1 MKNHAAFELI
11 KTDFIPALNLKV
23 EDYRHKRT
31 GARHLH
37 LGCEDDNNVFM
48 VAFMTEPQDSTGVA
62 HILEHTSLCGSE
74 KYPVRDPFF
83 MMTRRSLN
91 NFMNAFTSSDWTA
104 YPFASQNRKDFD
116 NLLKVYLD
124 AAFFPSLNELDFL
137 QEGHRVE
144 FESPDDPESDL
155 VFKGVVFNEM
165 KGAMSSPNSVLN
177 HALQSAL
184 FPTTTYHYNS
194 GGEPEN
200 IPDLSYEQLKAFH
213 AHHYHPS
220 NATFLTYGDIS
231 AAEQQDKFED
241 WALSR
246 FEEQSERLMVAAEKR
261 LAAPVVEEIA
271 YSFDSEED
279 PAKRSHIVLGWLL
292 GETANLD
299 DLMDAHLLS
308 GILLNNSASP
318 LQQALETTDLAASPS
333 DLCGLDDHAREFTF
347 CAGVEGAKAEDADAI
362 ENMILHVLQEVAD
375 NGVPQEQVE
384 SILHQLELSQREIGG
399 DGFPFGLKLML
410 NALPAALH
418 GGEPA
423 AALNL
428 DAVLERLRSDIKDP
442 DFIPSLAR
450 KFLLDNP
457 HRVRMVMSPDKQL
470 SQKKL
475 DTERQRLAAMK
486 AEFDVQQKNDI
497 IDMTHKLEARQEEK
511 DNPELLPKVTL
522 KDINPD
528 IKVIEGDREVIDG
541 VTVNSY
547 ARGTNGL
554 VYAHLV
560 IDLPQMEDELLELF
574 PLFCECIAEVGVG
587 DRDYLQVQSWH
598 AAKTGGVGARHSVRS
613 AIDDVQDV
621 SASFILS
628 GKALT
633 RNSES
638 LAEILTSTLDAARFD
653 ELERLRELVAQLRAH
668 QESSIT
674 GHGHSLAMSAASA
687 GLSPGAALSHQWDG
701 LAAIRQLKLL
711 DEALKDE
718 GELKAFADKLNRI
731 RGQIASANRELLLV
745 AEADDLDAFK
755 QQFVSQINNK
765 SGLGINADLPA
776 YKPAIEQ
783 QTIKQGWLTSTQ
795 VNFCA
800 RAYAAVPVEHED
812 AAAFTVL
819 GGYLRNSFLHTA
831 IREKG
836 GAYGGGAGYDSD
848 AGAFRYFSYRDPRM
862 EETLDDFDQSLEWLQ
877 QEGDE
882 HEPRMLEEA
891 ILGVISGLD
900 RPRSPAGEAVGAYY
914 ALRNGRT
921 PEQRRRFR
929 QRLLKVTL
937 DDLRRIAKTYL
948 KPELAHTAVI
958 SDPGKKEAIKV
969 IGLHEENVEWAK
981 VVYYDAATLG

>member
-1 MKNHAAFELI
+1 MSNDAFELV
-11 KTDFIPALNLKV
+11 KTDYVPALNLKV

-37 LGCEDDNNVFM
+37 LGCDDDNNVFM

-62 HILEHTSLCGSE
+62 HILEHTSLCGSQQ
-74 KYPVRDPFF
+74 YPVRDPFF

-144 FESPDDPESDL
+144 FEKADDPASDL

-165 KGAMSSPNSVLN
+165 KGAMSSPGSVLG

-184 FPTTTYHYNS
+184 FPTITYHYNS
-194 GGEPEN
+194 GGEPED
-200 IPDLSYEQLKAFH
+200 IPNLTYEQLKSFH
-213 AHHYHPS
+213 ARHYHPS

-231 AAEQQDKFED
+231 ATAHQQKFED
-241 WALSR
+241 WALNR
-246 FEEQSERLMVAAEKR
+246 FKDRSERLMVGAEKR
-261 LAAPVVEEIA
+261 LDAPLSKAVSYA
-271 YSFDSEED
+271 FDSDED
-279 PAKRSHIVLGWLL
+279 PTKRSHVVTGWLL
-292 GETANLD
+292 GETANLN

-308 GILLNNSASP
+308 GVLLNNSASP
-318 LQQALETTDLAASPS
+318 LRQALETTDLAASPS

-347 CAGVEGAKAEDADAI
+347 CAGVEGARAEDADAI

-375 NGVPQEQVE
+375 KGVPQEQVE

-399 DGFPFGLKLML
+399 DSFPFGLKLML

-428 DAVLERLRSDIKDP
+428 DVVLERLREDIKHP
-442 DFIPSLAR
+442 EFLPGLVK

-457 HRVRMVMSPDKQL
+457 HRVRMVMTPDKEL

-475 DTERQRLAAMK
+475 DAERQRLVAMK
-486 AEFDVQQKNDI
+486 AGLDEQQKHDI
-497 IDMTHKLEARQEEK
+497 IDMTHRLEERQGEK
-511 DNPELLPKVTL
+511 DNPDLLPKVTL
-522 KDINPD
+522 EDINPD
-528 IKVIEGDREVIDG
+528 IKVIEGDREEIDG
-541 VTVNSY
+541 VIVNSY

-554 VYAHLV
+554 VYAHIV
-560 IDLPQMEDELLELF
+560 VDLPEMDDDLLDAF
-574 PLFCECIAEVGVG
+574 PIFCECMAEVGVG
-587 DRDYLQVQSWH
+587 DKNYLEVQAWH
-598 AAKTGGVGARHSVRS
+598 AARTGGVGARHSVRS
-613 AIDDVQDV
+613 TIEDVQDAR
-621 SASFILS
+621 ASFILS
-628 GKALT
+628 GKALA
-633 RNSES
+633 RNSDA
-638 LAEILTSTLDAARFD
+638 LAEILASTLDAARFD
-653 ELERLRELVAQLRAH
+653 ELERLRELVAQTRAH
-668 QESSIT
+668 QEASIT
-674 GHGHSLAMSAASA
+674 GQGHSLAMMAASA
-687 GLSPGAALSHQWDG
+687 GISPGAALSHRWDG
-701 LAAIRQLKLL
+701 LEAIRQLKALDDAL
-711 DEALKDE
+711 KSDEALQS
-718 GELKAFADKLNRI
+718 FAGKLTAI
-731 RGQIASANRELLLV
+731 REKIARAKRELLLV
-745 AEADDLDAFK
+745 AEQDHLAGMR
-755 QQFVSQINNK
+755 QQFVRQVNDRP
-765 SGLGINADLPA
+765 GL
-776 YKPAIEQ
+776 AIDEQ
-783 QTIKQGWLTSTQ
+783 QAPFKPVINPQAVRQGWLTSTQ

-800 RAYAAVPVEHED
+800 RSYAAVPVEHED

-819 GGYLRNSFLHTA
+819 GGYLRNSFLHTE

-848 AGAFRYFSYRDPRM
+848 VGAFRYFSYRDPRM
-862 EETLDDFDQSLEWLQ
+862 EDTLNDFDRSLEWLQ
-877 QEGDE
+877 QAGDE

-891 ILGVISGLD
+891 ILGVISALD

-929 QRLLKVTL
+929 KRVLQVTL
-937 DDLRRIAKTYL
+937 ADLRRVASTWL
-948 KPELAHTAVI
+948 KPELASTAVI
-958 SDPGKKEAIKV
+958 SDPGKAEAIKAL
-969 IGLHEENVEWAK
+969 GLDEENV
-981 VVYYDAATLG
+981 